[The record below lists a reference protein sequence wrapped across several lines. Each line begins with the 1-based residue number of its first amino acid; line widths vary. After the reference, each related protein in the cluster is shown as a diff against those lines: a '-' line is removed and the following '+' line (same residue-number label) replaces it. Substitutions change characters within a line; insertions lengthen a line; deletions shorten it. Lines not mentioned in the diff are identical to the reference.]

1 VRSRNFAILGG
12 RRFYHTLSQYGD
24 VMTDLSMDAKAAVAR
39 AKREVAEEAM
49 KKAVDKLKVKLR
61 ERDAAAT
68 VLANV
73 DREIKDLELAIE
85 QGNI

>member
-1 VRSRNFAILGG
+1 
-12 RRFYHTLSQYGD
+12 
-24 VMTDLSMDAKAAVAR
+24 MTEVANVDAKAAIAR
-39 AKREVAEEAM
+39 ARREIQEEAM

-61 ERDAAAT
+61 ERESAVT

-85 QGNI
+85 QGNA